1 MFIGCSPIETPWLA
15 LNHVQCRL
23 RAVKNGL
30 ATYMNMSSTTREMLF
45 YANKPLYTYF
55 PKKQF
60 LEKSFFFTFRFLSP
74 FIGCATV
81 STYLAPVLLVG
92 VIFPCKGTAS
102 VRSSSTA
109 VLCCSRIERQPSS
122 NHRFGYSAKFL
133 TVYLPFTVLSLLLR
147 PHVKSIPKRRPKG
160 SIRGKKK

>member
-30 ATYMNMSSTTREMLF
+30 ATYMNMSSTTRGMLF
-45 YANKPLYTYF
+45 YANKSLYTYF
-55 PKKQF
+55 PKIFRKIF
-60 LEKSFFFTFRFLSP
+60 LFYFPFSFP
-74 FIGCATV
+74 FYQLRYGFHISRSG
-81 STYLAPVLLVG
+81 LLVG